1 MISNEKHAKS
11 TMEDIE
17 TGLSLN
23 ECYHLYHL
31 LVQEISY
38 RIWIK
43 NVLNN
48 EHLLI
53 QTARGMNELGS
64 NLNNDGTN
72 PYRKNETIVTRTSTY
87 DEQVLEHLYESSYWV
102 TFIEPNVGLDFFQDS
117 SRNLLVIHYSD
128 QYSSS
133 SQYDAITVTDKARQY
148 RAVIEQYLAEKKLYR
163 HLKKIQL
170 LELSIV

>member
-1 MISNEKHAKS
+1 
-11 TMEDIE
+11 
-17 TGLSLN
+17 
-23 ECYHLYHL
+23 
-31 LVQEISY
+31 
-38 RIWIK
+38 
-43 NVLNN
+43 
-48 EHLLI
+48 
-53 QTARGMNELGS
+53 MNELGS

-163 HLKKIQL
+163 HLKKLIQL